1 MFMYLSQRFRSQ
13 DNFQEKGNHRNS
25 YGVSTHNSL
34 IRSQIAVIA
43 VKKREILEVLSPR
56 IIHSIL
62 LGKAMEGKADPL
74 LMINHGW
81 A

>member
-1 MFMYLSQRFRSQ
+1 MFMYLSQIQVPGQFPGKRESQ
-13 DNFQEKGNHRNS
+13 KFIR
-25 YGVSTHNSL
+25 GVHTQLSL

-74 LMINHGW
+74 LMINRGW